1 MTIVPDSSAKR
12 IADELL
18 NSFGKGSEPYDV
30 LFVKMSLMPINQG
43 ARLSGDDVLV
53 L

>member
-30 LFVKMSLMPINQG
+30 LFVK
-43 ARLSGDDVLV
+43 DVSNAYQLGSKTKRR
-53 L
+53 